1 MIHKTVSLTEFIL
14 EEERNY
20 PDATGDFTHLLT
32 QIEYAGKI
40 IASHIKKAGLVDILG
55 KTGEKNS
62 FQDEVIEIDRFSN
75 NLLMD
80 TLAASGQVYALASE
94 ELADFHYVKKN
105 AGNYIVF
112 FDPLDGSSNTE
123 VDITVGTIFSIYK
136 KGDNLLQP
144 GNQQIGAGYILYGTS
159 VMFVYTVGR
168 GVHGFTL
175 DPSIGSFLLSHENM
189 KIPTFAPI
197 YSANEA
203 YYNSFDDRTKNYL
216 NHLKEHEER
225 LKSRY
230 VGSMVAD
237 VHRTLIQGGIFLH
250 PSDNERPHGK
260 LRLMIEVNPLS
271 FIIEQA
277 GGKAISGNIS
287 PLEITPKS
295 LQDRAPIILGSP
307 KNIEQYLATK

>member
-1 MIHKTVSLTEFIL
+1 MSNKTVSLTEFIL
-14 EEERNY
+14 EEEREY
-20 PDATGDFTHLLT
+20 PDATGGFTHLLT

-55 KTGEKNS
+55 KTGETNAY
-62 FQDEVIEIDRFSN
+62 QDEVIEIDRFSN

-80 TLAASGQVYALASE
+80 TLEASGQVHAVASE
-94 ELADFHYVKKN
+94 ELSDFHYIKN
-105 AGNYIVF
+105 NPGDYVVF

-123 VDITVGTIFSIYK
+123 VDITVGTIFSVYK
-136 KGDNLLQP
+136 KEDTLLQP
-144 GNQQIGAGYILYGTS
+144 GNKQIAAGYILYGTS

-175 DPSIGSFLLSHENM
+175 DPSIGSFLLSHENI
-189 KIPTFAPI
+189 KIPDYAPI

-203 YYNSFDDRTKNYL
+203 YYHSFDERTKRYL
-216 NHLKEHEER
+216 DNLKQHENG

-237 VHRTLIQGGIFLH
+237 VHRTLIKGGIFLH
-250 PSDNERPHGK
+250 PSDNQHPHGK

-271 FIIEQA
+271 YIIEQA
-277 GGKAISGNIS
+277 GGIAVSGDTN
-287 PLEITPKS
+287 PLDIIPTS
-295 LQDRAPIILGSP
+295 LQDRTPIVLGSP
-307 KNIEQYLATK
+307 KNIERYLNA